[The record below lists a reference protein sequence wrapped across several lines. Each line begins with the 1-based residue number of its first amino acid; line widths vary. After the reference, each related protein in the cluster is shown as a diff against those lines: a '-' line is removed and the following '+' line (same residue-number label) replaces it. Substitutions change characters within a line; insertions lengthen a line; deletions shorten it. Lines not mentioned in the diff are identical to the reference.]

1 LAVTPFTLVLQDAQH
16 AERIEAV
23 TSFVGEDASG
33 SFGILCGHA
42 RMMTVLVMGLARFRR
57 GEADWEY
64 LALPGGVVYFVD
76 DVLTLSTRHY
86 LRDTDYSRIS
96 AALREQLLAEEER
109 LRRVRQSL
117 RQLEAELLRRMWE
130 VGRLET

>member
-1 LAVTPFTLVLQDAQH
+1 MPFTLALQDARH
-16 AERIEAV
+16 AERIEGV
-23 TSFVGEDASG
+23 VSFVGEDASG
-33 SFGILCGHA
+33 SFGILGGHV
-42 RMMTVLVMGLARFRR
+42 RTMTVLVMGLARFRQR
-57 GEADWEY
+57 ESEWEY
-64 LALPGGVVYFVD
+64 LALPGGVLYFVD

-86 LRDTDYSRIS
+86 LRDTDYNRIS

-130 VGRLET
+130 VGRLEA